1 MTKNKQNSHG
11 LIGLKVLITG
21 ASSGL
26 GYSTSI
32 ALAREG
38 AEVIAIGRDK
48 IQLEDLSDNIEQTI
62 GSVTLV
68 CLDLA
73 KQGTIEELSQKISEK
88 FGKLN
93 IIIHCAMPSLQMIP
107 LSQVSTKEIEVNL
120 LSPIMICFR
129 LISSF
134 HSILC
139 RNPKGLFIYISDS
152 RMKKFN
158 GPYNSAKKA
167 CDQLLLA
174 YQKENKRLGV
184 NVVIQYPEPMGTK
197 LRKKIFPGE
206 KTIAADVVRREA
218 QKIIEKILIL
228 TGRKRIIT

>member
-1 MTKNKQNSHG
+1 MKKKQNSVG
-11 LIGLKVLITG
+11 LTGFKVLITG
-21 ASSGL
+21 ATSGL

-32 ALAREG
+32 ALAKEG

-48 IQLEDLSDNIEQTI
+48 RRLEDLSDTIEQTI
-62 GSVTLV
+62 GSSTLV

-73 KQGTIEELSQKISEK
+73 KQGTIEELSHKISEK

-107 LSQVSTKEIEVNL
+107 LSQVSLKEIEINL

-129 LISSF
+129 LISCF
-134 HSILC
+134 HGVLC
-139 RNPKGLFIYISDS
+139 RDPAGLFFYISDA
-152 RMKKFN
+152 RKKKFN

-174 YQKENKRLGV
+174 YQKENNRLGV

-206 KTIAADVVRREA
+206 KTIVADVVHREA
-218 QKIIEKILIL
+218 QKIIEKILML
-228 TGRKRIIT
+228 TGRERIIT

>member
-1 MTKNKQNSHG
+1 MNKKQKSDG
-11 LIGLKVLITG
+11 LTGLKVLITG
-21 ASSGL
+21 ATSGL

-32 ALAREG
+32 ALAKEG
-38 AEVIAIGRDK
+38 ADVIAIGRDK
-48 IQLEDLSDNIEQTI
+48 RRLEDLSDIIEQTS
-62 GSVTLV
+62 GSATLV

-88 FGKLN
+88 FGTLN
-93 IIIHCAMPSLQMIP
+93 VIIHCAMPSLQMIP
-107 LSQVSTKEIEVNL
+107 ISQVSLKEIEINL

-129 LISSF
+129 LISCF
-134 HSILC
+134 HEIMC
-139 RNPKGLFIYISDS
+139 KDPEGLFLYISDA

-167 CDQLLLA
+167 CDELLLS

-206 KTIAADVVRREA
+206 KNISADVVDKEA
-218 QKIIEKILIL
+218 EKIIEKILML
-228 TGRKRIIT
+228 TGRERIIT

>member
-1 MTKNKQNSHG
+1 MRKNKQNSHG

-21 ASSGL
+21 ATSGL

-32 ALAREG
+32 ALANEG

-48 IQLEDLSDNIEQTI
+48 RQLEDLSDTIEQTI
-62 GSVTLV
+62 GSATLV

-73 KQGTIEELSQKISEK
+73 KQGTIEELSNKISQK
-88 FGKLN
+88 FGELDV
-93 IIIHCAMPSLQMIP
+93 IIHCALSSLQMMPIT
-107 LSQVSTKEIEVNL
+107 QVSLKEIEVNL

-129 LISSF
+129 LISCF
-134 HSILC
+134 HSVLC

-206 KTIAADVVRREA
+206 NTIAADVVDKEA
-218 QKIIEKILIL
+218 QKIIAKILML
-228 TGRKRIIT
+228 TGRERIIT